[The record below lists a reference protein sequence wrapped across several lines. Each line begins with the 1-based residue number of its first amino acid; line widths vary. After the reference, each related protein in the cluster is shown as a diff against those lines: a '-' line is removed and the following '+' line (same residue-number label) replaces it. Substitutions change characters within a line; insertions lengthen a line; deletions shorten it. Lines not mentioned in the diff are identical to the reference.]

1 MAAVPGTTILFLV
14 YSTLAQTVWSGI
26 VKPPDISKWPKPP
39 CEMYYPVGPHY
50 EPDCPDVTSYVCATN
65 GHTYQNE
72 CFLCVDRWE
81 FGPRI
86 KFYKYGKCDSH

>member
-1 MAAVPGTTILFLV
+1 MAAIPGATILFLV
-14 YSTLAQTVWSGI
+14 SSALAQTVWSGI
-26 VKPPDISKWPKPP
+26 VRPPDISKWPKPP
-39 CEMYYPVGPHY
+39 CKMYYPVGPHY

>member
-1 MAAVPGTTILFLV
+1 MARYWLKEKDGGMCRSL
-14 YSTLAQTVWSGI
+14 GI
-26 VKPPDISKWPKPP
+26 VKPPDVSKWPKPP
-39 CEMYYPVGPHY
+39 CKMYYPVGPHY